1 MSSGIA
7 GEVAAHRRRIAPR
20 RIALFSETGGPGGAE
35 RMMLQLGEEL
45 GRRGH
50 EVIPVAPADR
60 NQWLLDQFRARGF
73 QPEMF
78 VAGNGADFQC
88 LREMMRILERR
99 RVDVVHTHEFLTS
112 VYIGAAARLTGRPHI
127 ITMHGGRYYAG
138 RRRRRLALR
147 WSAKRSR
154 ALVGVSTTTAVE
166 LAQHLWL
173 PRERVRVVHNGVRS
187 ETGDRTPV
195 RRELGIAD
203 DERLVVAIGNLYP
216 VKAHSVLLRAL
227 VRLNDDPATSR
238 WRLAIAGR
246 GEEEASL
253 RRLAIDAGIAD
264 RVHLL
269 GYRAD
274 VANVLAAGDVYA
286 MPSLSEGLPLALIEA
301 MFAGKPVVASDVGGI
316 PEVVTNGTDGLLVP
330 AGDPAALAAA
340 LKRLFLDTALAE
352 RLRTA
357 ARRRAEGAFGVER
370 MVDEYEKLYGF

>member
-1 MSSGIA
+1 MPTQIA
-7 GEVAAHRRRIAPR
+7 DEVAANHRITPR

-78 VAGNGADFQC
+78 VAGDGADFRC
-88 LREMMRILERR
+88 LREMIRILERR

-112 VYIGAAARLTGRPHI
+112 VYIGAAARVLRKPHV

-154 ALVGVSTTTAVE
+154 ALVGVSTTTAAE
-166 LAQHLWL
+166 LAEHLWL
-173 PRERVRVVHNGVRS
+173 PREHVRVVRNGVRP
-187 ETGDRTPV
+187 EAGEREPV
-195 RRELGIAD
+195 RRELGIGD

-216 VKAHSVLLRAL
+216 VKAHAVLLRAL
-227 VRLNDDPATSR
+227 VQLDENETTQR
-238 WRLAIAGR
+238 WHVAIAGR

-253 RRLAIDAGIAD
+253 RKLAVESGIAD

-269 GYRAD
+269 GYRPD
-274 VANVLAAGDVYA
+274 VPNVLAAGDVYV

-301 MFAGKPVVASDVGGI
+301 MFAGKPVVASNVGGI
-316 PEVVTNGTDGLLVP
+316 PEVVTDTVDGLLVP
-330 AGDPAALAAA
+330 PADPQALAAA
-340 LKRLFLDTALAE
+340 LRRVFADRELAE
-352 RLRTA
+352 RLGTA
-357 ARRRAEGAFGVER
+357 ARRRAEEGFGVER

>member
-1 MSSGIA
+1 MSFEAVGRAAA
-7 GEVAAHRRRIAPR
+7 GRRRAAPR

-35 RMMLQLGEEL
+35 RMMLQLGDEL

-50 EVIPVAPADR
+50 EVIPVAPADK

-73 QPEMF
+73 EPETF
-78 VAGNGADFQC
+78 VAGNGADFHC

-112 VYIGAAARLTGRPHI
+112 VYIGAAARVLSKPHV

-147 WSAKRSR
+147 WSARRSR
-154 ALVGVSTTTAVE
+154 ALVGVSTTTAAE
-166 LAQHLWL
+166 LAEHLWL
-173 PRERVRVVHNGVRS
+173 PPQRVHVVHNGVRP
-187 ETGDRTPV
+187 EVGARMPV

-216 VKAHSVLLRAL
+216 VKAHAVLLRAL
-227 VRLNDDPATSR
+227 AQLNGDPATHR
-238 WRLAIAGR
+238 WRVAIAGR
-246 GEEEASL
+246 GEQEASL
-253 RRLAIDAGIAD
+253 RRLAADAGIAD

-316 PEVVTNGTDGLLVP
+316 PEVVTNEREGLLVP
-330 AGDPAALAAA
+330 AGNPAALAAA
-340 LKRLFLDTALAE
+340 LTRLFLDDGLAE

-357 ARRRAEGAFGVER
+357 ARRRAEEAFGVER